1 MSHETEDTH
10 ERGAAGPERETPAG
24 SEGDATGSERDAA
37 GSVRGATK
45 RGVAGSECGV
55 AGSECGV
62 AGSERDAAAAKRALL
77 GRVDGPADLRGLS
90 EEELQTLA
98 QEVRE
103 HIIETVG
110 EIGGHFGANLGT
122 CELAVALHSLLGSP
136 RDKILWDVGHQAYP
150 HKILTGRR
158 DALHTIRQYGG
169 LAPFC
174 SREES
179 AHDIIGA
186 GHASTSVG
194 YAVGIKEG
202 MRHMRGAASWPA
214 AGAAGV
220 GETPADVVGEAGE
233 GKVVAVI
240 GDGAMTGGVAFEAIG
255 QAGGLGTPI
264 VVVLNDN
271 GMSIAPNVGALSR
284 YFNRVRL
291 NPKLWHVREGVEGG
305 LARLPGGIGSAFE
318 RLGPQL
324 KESIKAFWAPGLWW
338 EELDWAYMGVI
349 DGHDVR
355 ALRKA
360 LREALAAERPVVVHI
375 ATVKGKG
382 FAPAEDGGLEGME
395 KWHAAKPKSIVD
407 GIPTRPSPAR
417 QPAATAASASG
428 AAVAAP
434 APAPQYTQV
443 FGEALVKEC
452 ERDSRVVGITAA
464 MNSGTGLN
472 ILQKALPE
480 RYFDVGIAEQQA
492 ILFAAGLSLEGC
504 KPVAAIYSTFLQRAY
519 DQIVHDVCLQRLNV
533 VFAMDRAGLVG
544 DDGPT
549 HHGAFDVAYMRC
561 LPNVVLMAPR
571 DEAML
576 VHMLRTALVFDG
588 PIALRYPR
596 GEGAG
601 VALPGEP
608 HAIAIGTGE
617 ILREAGVGHPAARGR
632 RVALIGYGSGVGKA
646 LEAADLLAEHELA
659 VTVADARFA
668 KPIDAGLMAQ
678 LAAEHDLLV
687 TVEEG
692 VLAGGFGSAV
702 WETLSDA
709 GVSAPRIMRVG
720 LPDRYVTHGK
730 PALLHEEIGF
740 TGERIAER
748 VAAAILDRDSATVG
762 A

>member
-1 MSHETEDTH
+1 MSKKQKLTDEGKLLDRIE
-10 ERGAAGPERETPAG
+10 GPQ
-24 SEGDATGSERDAA
+24 
-37 GSVRGATK
+37 
-45 RGVAGSECGV
+45 
-55 AGSECGV
+55 
-62 AGSERDAAAAKRALL
+62 
-77 GRVDGPADLRGLS
+77 DLRGLS
-90 EEELQTLA
+90 EQELQTLA
-98 QEVRE
+98 QEVRT
-103 HIIETVG
+103 HIIDTVG

-122 CELAVALHSLLGSP
+122 CELAVALHSVLDSP
-136 RDKILWDVGHQAYP
+136 TDKILWDVGHQAYP

-158 DALHTIRQYGG
+158 DGLATIRQYEG

-179 AHDIIGA
+179 EHDIMGA
-186 GHASTSVG
+186 GHASTSIG
-194 YAVGIKEG
+194 YAVGLKEG
-202 MRHMRGAASWPA
+202 MRHLG
-214 AGAAGV
+214 
-220 GETPADVVGEAGE
+220 GEAD

-255 QAGGLGTPI
+255 QAGGLGTPM

-291 NPKLWHVREGVEGG
+291 NPKLWHARAGVEGG
-305 LARLPGGIGSAFE
+305 LTRLPIGIGAAFE

-338 EELDWAYMGVI
+338 EELDWAYMGVV

-355 ALRKA
+355 ALR
-360 LREALAAERPVVVHI
+360 EALKEALEAERPVVVHI

-382 FAPAEDGGLEGME
+382 FAPAEEGGLEGME
-395 KWHAAKPKSIVD
+395 QWHAAKPKSITN
-407 GIPTRPSPAR
+407 GLPTVVPAKRPDRMTSKPAKR
-417 QPAATAASASG
+417 
-428 AAVAAP
+428 
-434 APAPQYTQV
+434 PAPQYTQV
-443 FGEALVKEC
+443 FGEALVREC
-452 ERDSRVVGITAA
+452 ERDARVVGITAA
-464 MNSGTGLN
+464 MNSGTGLS
-472 ILQKALPE
+472 ILQKAMPE

-492 ILFAAGLSLEGC
+492 ILFASGLALEGV

-519 DQIVHDVCLQRLNV
+519 DQIVHDVCLQKLNV

-549 HHGAFDVAYMRC
+549 HHGAFDIAYLRC
-561 LPNVVLMAPR
+561 LPNIVLMAPR

-576 VHMLRTALVFDG
+576 VNMLRTALLFDG

-601 VALPGEP
+601 VEIPAQPR
-608 HAIAIGTGE
+608 AIPIGTGE
-617 ILREAGVGHPAARGR
+617 ILREGGASEGTGR

-646 LEAADLLAEHELA
+646 LAAADELSTGSDLSA
-659 VTVADARFA
+659 TVVDARFA

-702 WETLSDA
+702 WETLNEA
-709 GVSAPRIMRVG
+709 GATPRILRVG
-720 LPDRYVTHGK
+720 LPDRFVTHGK

-740 TGERIAER
+740 TAERIAER
-748 VAAAILDRDSATVG
+748 VVTAISDRQSAIVE

>member
-1 MSHETEDTH
+1 MTLLQNID
-10 ERGAAGPERETPAG
+10 GPE
-24 SEGDATGSERDAA
+24 
-37 GSVRGATK
+37 
-45 RGVAGSECGV
+45 
-55 AGSECGV
+55 
-62 AGSERDAAAAKRALL
+62 
-77 GRVDGPADLRGLS
+77 DLRGLS
-90 EEELQTLA
+90 EQELQQLA

-103 HIIETVG
+103 HIIDTVG

-122 CELAVALHSLLGSP
+122 CELAVALHSVLDSP

-150 HKILTGRR
+150 HKVLTGRR
-158 DALHTIRQYGG
+158 EQLSTIRQYHG

-174 SREES
+174 SIAES
-179 AHDIIGA
+179 PHDIMGA
-186 GHASTSVG
+186 GHASTSIG

-202 MRHMRGAASWPA
+202 MRHLESA
-214 AGAAGV
+214 
-220 GETPADVVGEAGE
+220 ED

-291 NPKLWHVREGVEGG
+291 NPKLWHARSGVEGG
-305 LARLPGGIGSAFE
+305 LKSLPGGIGAAFE
-318 RLGPQL
+318 RLGPHL

-355 ALRKA
+355 ALREA
-360 LREALAAERPVVVHI
+360 LREALAAQRPVVVHI

-382 FAPAEDGGLEGME
+382 FAPAEEGGLEGME
-395 KWHAAKPKSIVD
+395 KWHAAKPKSILN
-407 GIPTRPSPAR
+407 GSPTRPAPVANGSGKG
-417 QPAATAASASG
+417 AASA
-428 AAVAAP
+428 P
-434 APAPQYTQV
+434 PPQYTQV
-443 FGEALVKEC
+443 FGEALVREC
-452 ERDSRVVGITAA
+452 ERDERVVGITAA
-464 MNSGTGLN
+464 MNSGTGLSL
-472 ILQKALPE
+472 LQKAMPD

-492 ILFAAGLSLEGC
+492 ILFASGLALEGV

-519 DQIVHDVCLQRLNV
+519 DQIVHDVCLQNLNV

-549 HHGAFDVAYMRC
+549 HHGAFDIAYLRC
-561 LPNVVLMAPR
+561 LPNMVLMAPR

-576 VHMLRTALVFDG
+576 VHMLRTALEFDG

-596 GEGAG
+596 GEGTG
-601 VALPGEP
+601 VELPSEGR
-608 HAIAIGTGE
+608 AIAIGTGE
-617 ILREAGVGHPAARGR
+617 ILCEADATPASAGAG

-646 LEAADLLAEHELA
+646 LAAAEELRRQEIA
-659 VTVADARFA
+659 VTVVDARFA

-702 WETLSDA
+702 WETLNDA
-709 GVSAPRIMRVG
+709 GVTPRILRVG

-730 PALLHEEIGF
+730 PALLHEEVGF

-748 VAAAILDRDSATVG
+748 VAAAMSDRGHARTIQGSGRRGSGPAIVG